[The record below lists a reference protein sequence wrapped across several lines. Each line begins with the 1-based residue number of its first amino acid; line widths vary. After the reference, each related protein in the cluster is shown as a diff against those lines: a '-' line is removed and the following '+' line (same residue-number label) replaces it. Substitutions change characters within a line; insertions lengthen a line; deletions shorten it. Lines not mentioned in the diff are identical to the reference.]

1 MAGFLKKESWS
12 NPRYKEVL
20 RKTVAWGQ
28 WGGGGRF
35 EKISRECKKNVN
47 INMHAK

>member
-1 MAGFLKKESWS
+1 MAGVLKKESWS

-20 RKTVAWGQ
+20 RKTVAL
-28 WGGGGRF
+28 GGGRF
-35 EKISRECKKNVN
+35 EKISRESKKNVN

>member
-1 MAGFLKKESWS
+1 MAGVLKKESWS

-28 WGGGGRF
+28 WGERF
-35 EKISRECKKNVN
+35 EKISRESKKNVN
-47 INMHAK
+47 INIHAK